1 MSENGSK
8 SPATDWTSVQAYTLA
23 VICLLLGI
31 AGGWLIRGSQTP
43 PIAAG
48 SGALSTGAPTP
59 MDTGA
64 GARPSPEQLK
74 KMADT
79 QAAPLL
85 EKLRSNPND
94 AALLA
99 NVGNIY
105 YDAQLYPAAIGY
117 YQQSLKLQPADASVR
132 TDMGTAY
139 WYTGDTDT
147 ALAELDKALQY
158 EPNKAN
164 ALFNL
169 GIVKWQGKM
178 DVEGAVAAWQK
189 LLQTNPNYEG
199 KEKVEQLIAQVKKHA
214 DIKPGT
220 RAKPLKE

>member
-1 MSENGSK
+1 MSESRSN
-8 SPATDWTSVQAYTLA
+8 SPVTNWTSVQAYTLA

-31 AGGWLIRGSQTP
+31 AGGWLIRGSQSP

-48 SGALSTGAPTP
+48 ADVASPAAPPP
-59 MDTGA
+59 MDAGA
-64 GARPSPEQLK
+64 GSRPAPEQLK
-74 KMADT
+74 KMADA

-85 EKLRSNPND
+85 EKLKSSPND

-105 YDAQLYPAAIGY
+105 YDAQQYPAAIGY

-139 WYTGDTDT
+139 WYTGDADT
-147 ALAELDKALQY
+147 ALAELGKALQY

-189 LLQTNPNYEG
+189 LLKTNPNYEG
-199 KEKVEQLIAQVKKHA
+199 KEKVEQLIAQAKKHA
-214 DIKPGT
+214 DVKPGT
-220 RAKPLKE
+220 PANPLPQ

>member
-8 SPATDWTSVQAYTLA
+8 SPATNWTSVQAYTLA

-31 AGGWLIRGSQTP
+31 AGGWLIRGSQS

-48 SGALSTGAPTP
+48 PAAASTGAPP
-59 MDTGA
+59 RMEAA
-64 GARPSPEQLK
+64 GSRPAPEQLK
-74 KMADT
+74 KIADA

-85 EKLRSNPND
+85 EKLKSSPND

-105 YDAQLYPAAIGY
+105 YDAQQYPAAIGY
-117 YQQSLKLQPADASVR
+117 YQQSLKSQPADASVR

-139 WYTGDTDT
+139 WYTGDADT
-147 ALAELDKALQY
+147 ALAELGKALQY

-189 LLQTNPNYEG
+189 LLKTNPNYEG
-199 KEKVEQLIAQVKKHA
+199 KEKVEQLIAQAKKHA
-214 DIKPGT
+214 DVKPGT
-220 RAKPLKE
+220 PAKSLPE

>member
-1 MSENGSK
+1 MSENRSN
-8 SPATDWTSVQAYTLA
+8 SPATNWTSVQAYTLA

-31 AGGWLIRGSQTP
+31 AGGWLVRGSQSP
-43 PIAAG
+43 PIAPGADAAGMGAPSSMDAGAG
-48 SGALSTGAPTP
+48 S
-59 MDTGA
+59 
-64 GARPSPEQLK
+64 RPAPEQLK
-74 KMADT
+74 KMADA
-79 QAAPLL
+79 QVAPLL
-85 EKLRSNPND
+85 EKLKASPND

-105 YDAQLYPAAIGY
+105 YDAQQYPAAIGY

-139 WYTGDTDT
+139 WYTGDADT
-147 ALAELDKALQY
+147 ALAELGKALQY

-189 LLQTNPNYEG
+189 LLKTNPNYEG
-199 KEKVEQLIAQVKKHA
+199 KEKVEQLIAQAKKHA
-214 DIKPGT
+214 DVKPGT
-220 RAKPLKE
+220 PAKSLPE

>member
-1 MSENGSK
+1 MPENGSK
-8 SPATDWTSVQAYTLA
+8 STATNWTSVQAYTLA

-31 AGGWLIRGSQTP
+31 AGGWLVRGSQS
-43 PIAAG
+43 PIAAAPDASSTSALPPIDAG
-48 SGALSTGAPTP
+48 SSSQPTP
-59 MDTGA
+59 D
-64 GARPSPEQLK
+64 QLK
-74 KMADT
+74 RVADT

-85 EKLRSNPND
+85 EKLKSSPND

-99 NVGNIY
+99 SVGNIY
-105 YDAQLYPAAIGY
+105 YDAQQFPAAIGY
-117 YQQSLKLQPADASVR
+117 YQQSLKLQPGDASVR

-139 WYTGDTDT
+139 WYTGDADT
-147 ALAELDKALQY
+147 ALAELGKALQY

-189 LLQTNPNYEG
+189 LLQTSPNYEG
-199 KEKVEQLIAQVKKHA
+199 KDKVEQLIAQAKKHA
-214 DIKPGT
+214 DVKPGT
-220 RAKPLKE
+220 PAKPLPQ

>member
-1 MSENGSK
+1 MSKNGITF
-8 SPATDWTSVQAYTLA
+8 PATNWTSVQAYTLA

-31 AGGWLIRGSQTP
+31 AGGWLIRGSQS
-43 PIAAG
+43 PIAA
-48 SGALSTGAPTP
+48 SPDAASSATPPSTDA
-59 MDTGA
+59 GA
-64 GARPSPEQLK
+64 GARPTPEQLK
-74 KMADT
+74 KMADA

-85 EKLRSNPND
+85 EKLKSNPND

-99 NVGNIY
+99 EVGNLY
-105 YDAQLYPAAIGY
+105 YDAQQYPAAIGY

-139 WYTGDTDT
+139 WYAGDADS
-147 ALAELDKALQY
+147 ALAELGKALQY
-158 EPNKAN
+158 EPDKAN

-189 LLQTNPNYEG
+189 LLKTNPNYEG
-199 KEKVEQLIAQVKKHA
+199 KEKVEQLIAQARKHA
-214 DIKPGT
+214 DVKPGT
-220 RAKPLKE
+220 PAKSLPQ

>member
-1 MSENGSK
+1 MSENQSK
-8 SPATDWTSVQAYTLA
+8 SPATNWTSVQAYTLA

-31 AGGWLIRGSQTP
+31 AGGWLIRGSQSP
-43 PIAAG
+43 MAAG
-48 SGALSTGAPTP
+48 PDVASTTAPP
-59 MDTGA
+59 AMDTGA
-64 GARPSPEQLK
+64 AAQPTPDQLK

-85 EKLRSNPND
+85 EKLKSNPND

-99 NVGNIY
+99 NVANLY
-105 YDAQLYPAAIGY
+105 YDAQQYPAAIGY

-139 WYTGDTDT
+139 WYTGDAET
-147 ALAELDKALQY
+147 AITELNKALQY

-189 LLQTNPNYEG
+189 LLKTNPNYEG
-199 KEKVEQLIAQVKKHA
+199 KEKVEQLIAQAKKHA
-214 DIKPGT
+214 DVKPGT
-220 RAKPLKE
+220 PATPLPQ

>member
-1 MSENGSK
+1 MSENRSNP
-8 SPATDWTSVQAYTLA
+8 PATKWTSVQAYTLA

-31 AGGWLIRGSQTP
+31 AGGWLVRGSQSA

-48 SGALSTGAPTP
+48 PDVASPAAPAP
-59 MDTGA
+59 MDAGA
-64 GARPSPEQLK
+64 GSRPAPEQLK
-74 KMADT
+74 KMADA

-85 EKLRSNPND
+85 EKLKSSPND

-105 YDAQLYPAAIGY
+105 YDAQQYPAAIGY
-117 YQQSLKLQPADASVR
+117 YQQSLKVQPADASVR

-139 WYTGDTDT
+139 WYTGDADT
-147 ALAELDKALQY
+147 ALAELGKALQY

-189 LLQTNPNYEG
+189 LLKTNPNYEG
-199 KEKVEQLIAQVKKHA
+199 KEKVEQLIAQAKKHA
-214 DIKPGT
+214 DVKPGT
-220 RAKPLKE
+220 PAKPLPE

>member
-1 MSENGSK
+1 MSENQSK
-8 SPATDWTSVQAYTLA
+8 SPATNWTSVQAYTLA

-31 AGGWLIRGSQTP
+31 AGGWLIRGSQSP
-43 PIAAG
+43 MAAG
-48 SGALSTGAPTP
+48 PDAAGTSAPPAMDTAAGAQPTP
-59 MDTGA
+59 D
-64 GARPSPEQLK
+64 QLK
-74 KMADT
+74 KMVDT

-85 EKLRSNPND
+85 EKLKSNPND

-99 NVGNIY
+99 NVANLY
-105 YDAQLYPAAIGY
+105 YDAQQYPAAIGY

-139 WYTGDTDT
+139 WYMGDAET
-147 ALAELDKALQY
+147 AITELNKALQY

-189 LLQTNPNYEG
+189 LLKTNPNYEG
-199 KEKVEQLIAQVKKHA
+199 KEKVEQLIAQAKKHA
-214 DIKPGT
+214 DVKPGT
-220 RAKPLKE
+220 PAKPLPQ